1 MVLSVVAENVAHVLG
16 YNKKQFVV
24 KWSRWFC
31 LNTVSLRGE
40 LIVFF
45 FTTLCFRN
53 ETTMNSEIKGHQK

>member
-1 MVLSVVAENVAHVLG
+1 MFWVITKSYLWLSGAGGFA
-16 YNKKQFVV
+16 
-24 KWSRWFC
+24 S
-31 LNTVSLRGE
+31 NTVSLRGE